1 MKYEEDMIHSGIA
14 TFVAS
19 DYVTLEES
27 KDYEVSVIGL
37 PVEMGLTYRGGAAE
51 APRKIREC
59 SMWKKIDGMEC
70 YDYDNRKYVKT
81 NDLKICDLGD
91 MNIWHGDMEKTQ
103 NAIIETISKV
113 RENSF
118 PVILGGDHSITYGSL
133 IGVKKG
139 GNYKKIGLIQFDA
152 HNDTEPDTPFFSRI
166 NHSNQFT
173 NLIKEGYID
182 GHDMLTIGLR
192 GICNRVW
199 NDFAE
204 EQGITIITA
213 NEFNNMTSDEV
224 ANIIYE
230 KYKDFDAVYVTFD
243 MDSLEV
249 AYSQGVGTP
258 KYNGINGMKT
268 LEVIRSLNKLNVVGF
283 DLVELSP
290 SHDPSGVTA
299 FMAWEVLYNFL
310 AVGYK
315 KEDRK

>member
-14 TFVAS
+14 TFLAS
-19 DYVTLEES
+19 EYVTLDEAS
-27 KDYEVSVIGL
+27 KYDVSVIGL
-37 PVEMGLTYRGGAAE
+37 PVDMGLTYRGGAAE

-81 NDLKICDLGD
+81 NDLKVCDLGD

-103 NAIIETISKV
+103 TLIKETISKV
-113 RENSF
+113 REGSF
-118 PVILGGDHSITYGSL
+118 PVILGGDHSITYGSF
-133 IGVKKG
+133 IGVKEG
-139 GNYKKIGLIQFDA
+139 GKYNKVGLIQFDA

-173 NLIKEGYID
+173 NLIKEGHLD
-182 GHDMLTIGLR
+182 GKDMLTIGLR
-192 GICNRVW
+192 GLCNRVW

-204 EQGITIITA
+204 EHGITIYTA
-213 NEFNNMTSDEV
+213 NEFNRLTSDEMV
-224 ANIIYE
+224 KII
-230 KYKDFDAVYVTFD
+230 KDKFEGYDAVYVTFD
-243 MDSLEV
+243 MDSLEA
-249 AYSQGVGTP
+249 AYSEGTGTP
-258 KYNGINGMKT
+258 KYNGINGLKA
-268 LEVIRSLNKLNVVGF
+268 LEVLRGLNNINVVAF

-290 SHDPSGVTA
+290 AHDTTGITA

-315 KEDRK
+315 KGN